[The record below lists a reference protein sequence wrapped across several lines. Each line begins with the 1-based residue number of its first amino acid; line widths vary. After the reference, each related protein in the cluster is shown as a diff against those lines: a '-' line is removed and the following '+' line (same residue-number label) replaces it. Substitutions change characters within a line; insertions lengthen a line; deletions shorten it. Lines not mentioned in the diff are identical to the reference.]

1 MLKSEIEETQKQLT
15 KVQGEAKMM
24 ESLGKLKQAMMDMK
38 DKEIKTCKETIEML
52 KYQVQAA

>member
-1 MLKSEIEETQKQLT
+1 MEETQKQLS